1 MAEPSKQRKMKTRL
15 LTLVTIFISN
25 FSFGQTDFCKEFKTG
40 VFQFLGYNGG
50 VYTIIRTDT
59 NQFERNSKQAQH
71 SYMKIKWLNNCQYV
85 LFDRTEYKWGKQP
98 EKDTTIK
105 ELYNTVYKFEKPDK
119 FFVKTYIANFPD
131 TIETIFKKLDT
142 SKCYNNIFQL
152 SEFAE
157 FINSKSY
164 GQTLLGEIHSIDY
177 YESNKTKNKYLITFE
192 TTYQAEKLNWTRL
205 LDSTIIYIT
214 DGQSITNSNCRF
226 KGEYDNEIL
235 AVYSSTDQ
243 NKEATI
249 IKAFRCNRQT
259 EKIEPIDIKFVQ
271 YKEIDRQRIKW

>member
-1 MAEPSKQRKMKTRL
+1 MKTRL
-15 LTLVTIFISN
+15 LILATIFISN

-59 NQFERNSKQAQH
+59 NQFERNSKQAKH
-71 SYMKIKWLNNCQYV
+71 SYMNIKWLNDCQYI
-85 LFDRTEYKWGKQP
+85 LSDITEYNWGKQP

-105 ELYNTVYKFEKPDK
+105 EIYNIVYKFEKPDK
-119 FFVKTYIANFPD
+119 YFVKTYFPSFQD
-131 TIETIFKKLDT
+131 TIETVFKKLDT
-142 SKCYNNIFQL
+142 TKSYNNIFQL
-152 SEFAE
+152 SEFVE
-157 FINSKSY
+157 FKNSKSF
-164 GQTLLGEIHSIDY
+164 GQTMLGEIHSIDY

-205 LDSTIIYIT
+205 LDSTTIYIK
-214 DGQSITNSNCRF
+214 DKQSITNSNCRF
-226 KGEYDNEIL
+226 KGEYDDEIL
-235 AVYSSTDQ
+235 AVYSSTNID
-243 NKEATI
+243 KEATI

-259 EKIEPIDIKFVQ
+259 EKIEPIDIKLVQ